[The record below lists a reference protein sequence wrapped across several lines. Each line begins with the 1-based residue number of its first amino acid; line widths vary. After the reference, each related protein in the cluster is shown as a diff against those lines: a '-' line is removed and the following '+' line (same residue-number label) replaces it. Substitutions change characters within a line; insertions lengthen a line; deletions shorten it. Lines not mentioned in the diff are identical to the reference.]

1 MSSADES
8 ALYLRPAAAGAPDAW
23 TEQTAARG
31 VTGGQRLLYAGTAV
45 APQRIAA
52 ALGVGADDLVV
63 LRRRLVLL
71 DGSPAELTNSYFP
84 LHIAGGT
91 ALAEPRKIKGGAV
104 TLLAL
109 LGYVGS
115 KAEETVTSRPPTAA
129 EQQDLQIAE
138 SDWVLDVF
146 RIVTGSS
153 GEPIEVT
160 TMTMPAAGRT
170 LHYTVEIG

>member
-1 MSSADES
+1 VSSADES

-23 TEQTAARG
+23 TDQAAARG
-31 VTGGQRLLYAGTAV
+31 GTGGQRLLYAGV
-45 APQRIAA
+45 ARPPQRIAVA
-52 ALGVGADDLVV
+52 MGVEPDDSVV
-63 LRRRLVLL
+63 LRQRLVLL
-71 DGSPAELTNSYFP
+71 DGAPVELTDSYFP

-91 ALAEPRKIKGGAV
+91 PLEEPRKIKGGAV
-104 TLLAL
+104 TLLAS

-115 KAEETVTSRPPTAA
+115 KAEETVSSRPPTAA
-129 EQQDLQIAE
+129 EQQALEITG

-146 RIVTGSS
+146 RIVTGQN
-153 GEPIEVT
+153 GNPIEVT

>member
-1 MSSADES
+1 VSSADKS
-8 ALYLRPAAAGAPDAW
+8 ALYLRPAAAGAADAW
-23 TEQTAARG
+23 TEQAAARG
-31 VTGGQRLLYAGTAV
+31 SVGGQRLLYAGITV
-45 APQRIAA
+45 PPERIAA
-52 ALGVGADDLVV
+52 ALGLEPTDAVV
-63 LRRRLVLL
+63 LRQRLVLL
-71 DGSPAELTNSYFP
+71 DEAPTELTNSYFP
-84 LHIAGGT
+84 LNIAGGT

-104 TLLAL
+104 TLLAS

-115 KAEETVTSRPPTAA
+115 KAEETVASRPPTAA

-146 RIVTGSS
+146 RIVTGST
-153 GEPIEVT
+153 GKPIEVT